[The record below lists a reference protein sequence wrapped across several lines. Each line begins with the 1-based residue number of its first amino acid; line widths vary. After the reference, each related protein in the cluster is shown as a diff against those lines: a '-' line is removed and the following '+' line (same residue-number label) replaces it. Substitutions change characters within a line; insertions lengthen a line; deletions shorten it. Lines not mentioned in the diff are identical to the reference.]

1 MCFLQYTPTYS
12 LNHLCLSKRYYHGGC
27 VDDKVKRKL
36 HLEPNEKA
44 SKRAKVSPTTDKTKA
59 QKLKA
64 NKAAP
69 ATKSNPVHKLRPQ
82 QRNQLAKELRL
93 LRKCFAIAQGIARNE
108 EYKIFP
114 SRSIDEIIQKLPSN
128 RSELMQCWGIKEK
141 RFAQYGSAI
150 LLVVEPYLA
159 QNNNSQQFQQQQ
171 HYQQH
176 HQQQSQQ
183 QQQQHNQQQQVDN
196 SDSDDEE
203 VEITR
208 QLTVEEIVAQRV
220 REAEARGEVLE
231 IL

>member
-1 MCFLQYTPTYS
+1 MNIHQFYLYS
-12 LNHLCLSKRYYHGGC
+12 THFAFPRYYHGGC

-44 SKRAKVSPTTDKTKA
+44 SKRAKVSTTTDKAKA
-59 QKLKA
+59 QKSRAKKA
-64 NKAAP
+64 VPSA
-69 ATKSNPVHKLRPQ
+69 KSNPTHKLRLQ

-93 LRKCFAIAQGIARNE
+93 LRKYFAIAQGIARNE

-128 RSELMQCWGIKEK
+128 SSELMQCWGIKEK
-141 RFAQYGSAI
+141 RLAQYGSAI
-150 LLVVEPYLA
+150 LLVVQPYLA
-159 QNNNSQQFQQQQ
+159 QNNNHHQHQQQQQQ
-171 HYQQH
+171 HQH
-176 HQQQSQQ
+176 
-183 QQQQHNQQQQVDN
+183 QQQHNQQQQQPPQHNQQQQVEN

-208 QLTVEEIVAQRV
+208 QLPIEEIVAQRV